1 MTETLY
7 EITRDLIVLKD
18 FDVLEPENGTSS
30 AEATQSPIVET
41 EENRLEQLRQALDNL
56 NMKFVDKVT
65 NIAKFL
71 KNLEM
76 HGDAL
81 AAEVKRLGDRK
92 KTVEN
97 RIAWLKNYIKT
108 AMQATETDKIKNAFF
123 TIYVGQNQPS
133 VEVLNIDEVED
144 QFIKK
149 TKEVIKS
156 KILEQVKSTGVIPAG
171 VDIVHGTHLVIR

>member
-7 EITRDLIVLKD
+7 EITRDLILLKD
-18 FDVLEPENGTSS
+18 FDVLEPSGESAPAEGMQSS
-30 AEATQSPIVET
+30 IAES
-41 EENRLEQLRQALDNL
+41 EEVRLEQLRRALDNL

-76 HGDAL
+76 HRDAL
-81 AAEVKRLGDRK
+81 ASEVKRLGERK
-92 KTVEN
+92 KTIES
-97 RIAWLKNYIKT
+97 RIDWLKNYIKT
-108 AMQATETDKIKNAFF
+108 AMQATQSDKIKNAFF

-133 VEVLNIDEVED
+133 VEVLNIDEVD
-144 QFIKK
+144 GQFIKT

-156 KILEQVKSTGVIPAG
+156 KILEQVKATGVIPSG